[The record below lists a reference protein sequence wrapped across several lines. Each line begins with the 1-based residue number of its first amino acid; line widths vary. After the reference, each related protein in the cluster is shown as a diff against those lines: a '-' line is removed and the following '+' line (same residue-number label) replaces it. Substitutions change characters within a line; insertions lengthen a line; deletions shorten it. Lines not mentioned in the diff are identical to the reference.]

1 MVLAGIRDGALAPE
15 MPKILSEHGVTAE
28 LHTLPIGPGAL
39 GAVLLAEAHEFGAD
53 MLVMGAYQH
62 HPLRELLLGGVTRF
76 MLTHADLPVLMR
88 H

>member
-1 MVLAGIRDGALAPE
+1 
-15 MPKILSEHGVTAE
+15 
-28 LHTLPIGPGAL
+28 
-39 GAVLLAEAHEFGAD
+39 

-76 MLTHADLPVLMR
+76 MLNHADLPVLMR